1 MKGKLEDMEDRQVW
15 LEDKNEEL
23 LKENET
29 VRQDK
34 GQRNE
39 SLLATIKEK
48 NQYSPVIRKL
58 CYELLALKIS
68 PGVIPTI
75 INTKRP
81 DVTKWKLPLKRQH
94 RNK

>member
-23 LKENET
+23 LEENET

-39 SLLATIKEK
+39 SLLATTKEWYQK
-48 NQYSPVIRKL
+48 
-58 CYELLALKIS
+58 
-68 PGVIPTI
+68 
-75 INTKRP
+75 
-81 DVTKWKLPLKRQH
+81 
-94 RNK
+94 

>member
-1 MKGKLEDMEDRQVW
+1 MKGKLEDMEDGQVW
-15 LEDKNEEL
+15 LEDKHEEL
-23 LKENET
+23 LEENET

-39 SLLATIKEK
+39 SLLATTKEK
-48 NQYSPVIRKL
+48 HQYSPVIRKL
-58 CYELLALKIS
+58 CCELLPLKIS

-81 DVTKWKLPLKRQH
+81 DVEVALEKAA
-94 RNK
+94 